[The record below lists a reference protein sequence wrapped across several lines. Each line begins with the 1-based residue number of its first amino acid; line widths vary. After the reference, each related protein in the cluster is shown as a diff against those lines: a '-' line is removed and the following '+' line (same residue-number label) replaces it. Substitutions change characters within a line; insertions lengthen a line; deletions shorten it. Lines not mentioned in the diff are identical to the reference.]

1 VLEVLG
7 TEGSHTEI
15 VVWNPDG
22 STAELSGNGT
32 RIAAGWLLESTDADE
47 VVVAV
52 GNRRVRAR
60 RAPAGRIEQD
70 LGAIDVRPDET
81 LDVDGEPVTVTPV
94 SVGNPHA
101 VVRHAPTRSEL
112 LRLGPRL
119 ERHPRFPDRTNV
131 QLVEPDSSR
140 TLTVAIWERGAGE
153 TPASGTSAA
162 AAAAAAIAHGWCT
175 SPVTVRMPG
184 GDLDVALV
192 DGHAVLTGPVEQICR
207 GEVAAAVLAVLDEHR

>member
-1 VLEVLG
+1 M
-7 TEGSHTEI
+7 
-15 VVWNPDG
+15 WNPDG

-52 GNRRVRAR
+52 GHRRVRAR
-60 RAPAGRIEQD
+60 RAPAGGIEQD
-70 LGAIDVRPDET
+70 LGAVDIRPDET
-81 LDVDGEPVTVTPV
+81 LEVDGEAVTVTPV

-131 QLVEPDSSR
+131 QLVEPDSPR

-162 AAAAAAIAHGWCT
+162 AAAAAAVAHGWCT
-175 SPVTVRMPG
+175 SPLTVRMPG
-184 GDLDVALV
+184 GDLEVALV

-207 GEVAAAVLAVLDEHR
+207 GEVAATVLAALGERH